1 MPKVA
6 KRLKNLLF
14 LQQTLVAKYY
24 LFWISDK
31 FPSGVGGGGGGG
43 GGVGGYPNSNLIL
56 RQRQS
61 FKRQKSMLG
70 IIF

>member
-43 GGVGGYPNSNLIL
+43 GGLSK
-56 RQRQS
+56 
-61 FKRQKSMLG
+61 FKSYSVATPMV
-70 IIF
+70 

>member
-43 GGVGGYPNSNLIL
+43 GVIQIQIL
-56 RQRQS
+56 FCGNTNGLKDKKQC
-61 FKRQKSMLG
+61 
-70 IIF
+70 